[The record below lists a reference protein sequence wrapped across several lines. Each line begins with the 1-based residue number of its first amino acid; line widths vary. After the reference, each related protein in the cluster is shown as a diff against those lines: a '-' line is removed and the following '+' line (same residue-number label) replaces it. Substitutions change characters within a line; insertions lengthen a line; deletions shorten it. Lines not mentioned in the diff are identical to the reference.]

1 MIRMKKCL
9 LIMVCAILLLV
20 AAASTVSAAEGGVP
34 KVVLEA
40 DQSVVRV
47 IAPLGDIYDD
57 GEFYYQEGSA
67 FVISQTGG
75 STYLVT
81 NMHVVSVTDVARL
94 DKVYI
99 LRENAEGAILEASV
113 IYPPDSGIDL
123 VFLRVD
129 TGLAS
134 RPVLK
139 VAKSETVQRG
149 DACYAAGFP
158 DAADRIRDDGQNL
171 PSSPEDVTFSSGIIS
186 QVGGEYLGQ
195 KTLQITAY
203 ISHGNSGGPLLNQ
216 KGEVI
221 GINTYGNDGVN
232 KSIFSDYIIEASARM
247 DIPYTL
253 AVDEEGISM
262 LTIVGIGGGVLVVI
276 VLAATIIII
285 IISRRKKLRLRQS
298 AAMDAKAAAPVAP
311 SAAQPPPVM
320 SPRPQSTPR
329 LRGLRG
335 TGGQYNATTF
345 EVSDRTLIGRDPA
358 RCAIVF
364 TPQAQGVS
372 SLHCEILRVDDKLM
386 IIDHNSTYGTFLSG
400 ARLQPNVPVE
410 LRAGSSFYLGE
421 PRNSF
426 AVY

>member
-1 MIRMKKCL
+1 MIKMKKYL
-9 LIMVCAILLLV
+9 IIMVCAILLPA
-20 AAASTVSAAEGGVP
+20 AAASTVSAIDGGVP
-34 KVVLEA
+34 NVVLEA

-47 IAPLGDIYDD
+47 IAPLGDIYGD

-81 NMHVVSVTDVARL
+81 NLHVVSLMDVARN

-99 LRENAEGAILEASV
+99 LRENTEGAILEASV
-113 IYPPDSGIDL
+113 IYPPNSVIDL

-158 DAADRIRDDGQNL
+158 DAADQIRDDGKNL
-171 PSSPEDVTFSSGIIS
+171 PSNPEDVTFSSGIIS

-232 KSIFSDYIIEASARM
+232 KSIFSDYITEAADRM
-247 DIPYTL
+247 DVPYTL
-253 AVDEEGISM
+253 AGDKEGLSA
-262 LTIVGIGGGVLVVI
+262 LTIAGIGGGALVVI
-276 VLAATIIII
+276 VLAAIIII
-285 IISRRKKLRLRQS
+285 VSRSKKLSARQS
-298 AAMDAKAAAPVAP
+298 AVRDAKAAAPVVP
-311 SAAQPPPVM
+311 SAAQPPPAM

-329 LRGLRG
+329 LQGLRG
-335 TGGQYNATTF
+335 TGGQYNTTTF

-372 SLHCEILRVDDKLM
+372 SLHCEILRVGDRLM

-410 LRAGSSFYLGE
+410 LKASSSFYLGD